1 MEFRYVNTNCF
12 NDLVTIQYQGEKVF
26 LVNRLIRKVVFANL
40 KEELKELTKHENF
53 WIKVEAQEE
62 NNRVRL
68 VDDKSSILKHILN
81 EMNRPE
87 YIEMINL
94 AFDFNIKGIDCLVW
108 LDQEGYELPLHVD
121 NDTIKHSMQIYLGD
135 EENVCLGTSFAYA
148 SLPSFVFITL
158 PFKNNFGY
166 VFKNTNKLTHGL
178 LTEVLKDFKRYSL
191 YFLMT

>member
-1 MEFRYVNTNCF
+1 MG
-12 NDLVTIQYQGEKVF
+12 QQ
-26 LVNRLIRKVVFANL
+26 
-40 KEELKELTKHENF
+40 
-53 WIKVEAQEE
+53 
-62 NNRVRL
+62 RVPTS
-68 VDDKSSILKHILN
+68 KNSSPSSFPS

-135 EENVCLGTSFAYA
+135 EENICLGTSFAYDVNTY
-148 SLPSFVFITL
+148 PFITL